1 MSARC
6 ASPAGTGSAA
16 SAGRAEGR
24 ADAERAG
31 RAERGSATV
40 LTVAALGVLTTVLGA
55 ALVVVGVVRDVH
67 RARAAADLSAL
78 AAAQPLVLGGTVDCA
93 AARSVAEAN
102 GAVLRSCQLL
112 PDGSVETWVAC
123 TGTATSW
130 WGDMGLPDPSA
141 RARAGLLGSRPP

>member
-1 MSARC
+1 MSAM
-6 ASPAGTGSAA
+6 
-16 SAGRAEGR
+16 
-24 ADAERAG
+24 RAG
-31 RAERGSATV
+31 PADPVNAVRAGPACPVSAMRAVPAEEGSATV

-93 AARSVAEAN
+93 AARWVAEAN

-123 TGTATSW
+123 PRPGTSGW
-130 WGDMGLPDPSA
+130 DIGLPDPSA